1 MLLSVSPSAVNNGTT
16 VAYESAADNMRV
28 GRRECLYQ
36 GLYFTSVWICTS
48 RSWKYRPAIVHSNGG
63 NNGACSSILNSM
75 IWIAYSRG
83 YCIINLRWSIN
94 SIANSQ
100 INVSRPT
107 KSQKVKLL
115 LYSLPLGFTIFFDSE
130 EWNCTSEMLCFGDR
144 SPKYY
149 IILISYAPLD
159 DNIRGNFNIIVNSYI
174 VTSTLAS
181 TCRWHLNYVY
191 SYS

>member
-1 MLLSVSPSAVNNGTT
+1 
-16 VAYESAADNMRV
+16 MRV

-100 INVSRPT
+100 INVSRPI
-107 KSQKVKLL
+107 KSQKVKLHVP
-115 LYSLPLGFTIFFDSE
+115 LPFLILQSETVHLRCYALGTGHQSI
-130 EWNCTSEMLCFGDR
+130 
-144 SPKYY
+144 
-149 IILISYAPLD
+149 ISYAPLD
-159 DNIRGNFNIIVNSYI
+159 DSIRGNFSIIVNSYI
-174 VTSTLAS
+174 VTSTLVRVDGIWTMIRILLFVEDEDIA
-181 TCRWHLNYVY
+181 
-191 SYS
+191 